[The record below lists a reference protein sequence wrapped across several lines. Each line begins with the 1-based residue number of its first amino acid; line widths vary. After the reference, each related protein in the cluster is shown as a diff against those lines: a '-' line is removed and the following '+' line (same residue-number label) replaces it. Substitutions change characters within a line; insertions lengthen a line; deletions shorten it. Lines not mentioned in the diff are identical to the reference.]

1 MEDGMPCF
9 SHRRSLCVNIKQLRV
24 LMREYEMRCSKGVT
38 DLLHCWRADIAEVK
52 KTYCVDQGEAP
63 RGGWLWPSLYKYCM
77 YSTSCILIIVV
88 VPGQHKVT
96 YILWCQFNLLLPLS
110 VTVFSVYIV
119 LVLQGRVD
127 LFYSKCEYSM
137 SIKPSFLF
145 FLSFFTTM
153 LNLIQSTLIIHST
166 I

>member
-1 MEDGMPCF
+1 MRRHGGGRLEDGMPCF

-24 LMREYEMRCSKGVT
+24 LIREYEMRCSKGVT

-88 VPGQHKVT
+88 VPGQHNSDLHTLV
-96 YILWCQFNLLLPLS
+96 S
-110 VTVFSVYIV
+110 VQSSASSFSDCFLGIYCTCTSRPCGP
-119 LVLQGRVD
+119 VLQ
-127 LFYSKCEYSM
+127 
-137 SIKPSFLF
+137 
-145 FLSFFTTM
+145 
-153 LNLIQSTLIIHST
+153 
-166 I
+166 